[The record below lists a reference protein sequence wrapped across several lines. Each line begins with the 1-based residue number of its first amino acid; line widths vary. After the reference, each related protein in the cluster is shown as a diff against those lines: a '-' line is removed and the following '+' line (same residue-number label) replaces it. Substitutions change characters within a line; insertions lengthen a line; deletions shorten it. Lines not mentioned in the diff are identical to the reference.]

1 MLEAHGMAVELDRQG
16 DTLLLTI
23 KIYGDIAYDDFME
36 METRVEQ
43 ALEEMDTPKIKAL
56 INMIDFNHWETMA
69 LWEDIVFT
77 RKYAKAFTRVAI
89 VGVDLRERLM
99 AKIAQWFI
107 EGELKYFEKTN
118 EARAWLEGDSVHQAG
133 S

>member
-36 METRVEQ
+36 METQVEQ
-43 ALEEMDTPKIKAL
+43 ALEEMETPKIKAL

-99 AKIAQWFI
+99 AKLAQWFI
-107 EGELKYFEKTN
+107 EGEVKYFEKLG
-118 EARAWLEGDSVHQAG
+118 EAQAWLEAEK
-133 S
+133 